1 MWIIAGLGNPG
12 LAYRN
17 TRHNAGF
24 NALDRIAQRLSIDV
38 RKNTFSGLL
47 GEGRYGTERIVLVKP
62 QTYMNLSGDCL
73 QQVLHF
79 YKVPSDHMIVLYD
92 DIDLP
97 VGSLRIR
104 ANGSAGTHNGMRSI
118 VSCCNTQDF
127 PRVRI
132 GMGRDGNVDL
142 KDFVLAK
149 PSKEELAQLDEV
161 YDKAADAALLI
172 ASGKLGDA
180 QALYNK
186 KHQGISPE
194 KTN

>member
-1 MWIIAGLGNPG
+1 M
-12 LAYRN
+12 
-17 TRHNAGF
+17 
-24 NALDRIAQRLSIDV
+24 DRIAKKLEIDV
-38 RKNTFSGLL
+38 RKKTLSGLL
-47 GEGRYGTERIVLVKP
+47 GEGRLGSERIVLVKP

-79 YKVPSDHMIVLYD
+79 YKVPADHMIVLYD

-118 VSCCNTQDF
+118 VSCCNTEGF

-149 PSKEELAQLDEV
+149 PSKEELAMLDEV
-161 YDKAADAALLI
+161 YEKAADAAILI
-172 ASGKLGDA
+172 ASGKLGEA
-180 QALYNK
+180 QAQYNK
-186 KHQGISPE
+186 KHQGITPA
-194 KTN
+194 KA